1 MKEDLH
7 IHSIQIIHLLLR
19 IINSLFSLSFFPHN
33 AAIPNLIDISEG
45 RSILYIFYI
54 QYYILSIIVDK
65 DSQNV
70 IFPNSID
77 CNEGRSTHSL
87 NRSLL

>member
-1 MKEDLH
+1 MKEDLY
-7 IHSIQIIHLLLR
+7 IHSIQFIVLLLR

-45 RSILYIFYI
+45 RSICIFSIFNIIYFQLLLIRNHKMHHTLI
-54 QYYILSIIVDK
+54 QSIVMKEDL
-65 DSQNV
+65 
-70 IFPNSID
+70 
-77 CNEGRSTHSL
+77 HSL